1 MANFVTTDAETIR
14 SLAKDLVNGKRGDL
28 DAISEGVSLLLR
40 HQADIVEKGFVTP
53 GECASTHEVMTDT
66 IRGLISDA
74 SLQLSL
80 KGVISSA
87 GKWGS
92 IAVMFIYGLRTLAR
106 AKGWL

>member
-1 MANFVTTDAETIR
+1 
-14 SLAKDLVNGKRGDL
+14 
-28 DAISEGVSLLLR
+28 
-40 HQADIVEKGFVTP
+40 
-53 GECASTHEVMTDT
+53 MTDT